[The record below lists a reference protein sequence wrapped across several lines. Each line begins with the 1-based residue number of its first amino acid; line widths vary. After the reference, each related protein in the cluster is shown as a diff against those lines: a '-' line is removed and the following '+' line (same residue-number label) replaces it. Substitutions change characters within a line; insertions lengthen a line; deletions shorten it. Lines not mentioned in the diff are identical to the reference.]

1 MKIKTTNLR
10 KLRYYEKYFS
20 RRVNGESRTYDNADI
35 DFRLENINN
44 LLEKIVDKEE
54 KDIKQG
60 LLSLKRDAEKNLIP
74 DSKLSWIDKENK
86 RLCYFIWSFIR
97 LANKD
102 KIKQTIEYNQSIFT
116 DENSNYLFDFSMIF
130 GSFLSGK
137 EFIYL
142 NLNLH
147 NKPCNINE
155 IHELIINYIDDIYL
169 TIDEKEKLIN
179 NIYLIFSNIE
189 KKEKHHW
196 INESN
201 QGQLQWIIDYLYKGE
216 ISIDFI
222 PVHTNKS
229 QMYNGIISALDL
241 WNENDKSII
250 FKIDKKTFI
259 SKMKK
264 SWKQKQYR
272 DKLNSEQLTLN
283 SANLK
288 KLEVISNHISKSNI
302 KSLEYMIDEK
312 YKEIVSR

>member
-1 MKIKTTNLR
+1 
-10 KLRYYEKYFS
+10 
-20 RRVNGESRTYDNADI
+20 
-35 DFRLENINN
+35 
-44 LLEKIVDKEE
+44 
-54 KDIKQG
+54 
-60 LLSLKRDAEKNLIP
+60 
-74 DSKLSWIDKENK
+74 
-86 RLCYFIWSFIR
+86 
-97 LANKD
+97 
-102 KIKQTIEYNQSIFT
+102 
-116 DENSNYLFDFSMIF
+116 
-130 GSFLSGK
+130 
-137 EFIYL
+137 
-142 NLNLH
+142 
-147 NKPCNINE
+147 
-155 IHELIINYIDDIYL
+155 
-169 TIDEKEKLIN
+169 
-179 NIYLIFSNIE
+179 
-189 KKEKHHW
+189 
-196 INESN
+196 
-201 QGQLQWIIDYLYKGE
+201 LYKGE

-250 FKIDKKTFI
+250 FNIDKKTFI

>member
-10 KLRYYEKYFS
+10 KLRYYEKKFS
-20 RRVNGESRTYDNADI
+20 FFVSGESRTYDNSDI
-35 DFRLENINN
+35 DFRLDNINN
-44 LLEKIVDKEE
+44 LLNEIME
-54 KDIKQG
+54 KDKKYIKQG
-60 LLSLKRDAEKNLIP
+60 LLSLRRDAEINLIP

-97 LANKD
+97 LANED
-102 KIKQTIEYNQSIFT
+102 KIEQTIEYNQSIFK
-116 DENSNYLFDFSMIF
+116 DKNSNYLIDSSMLF
-130 GSFLSGK
+130 GLPLSNK

-155 IHELIINYIDDIYL
+155 IHTLIINYIDDVDL
-169 TIDEKEKLIN
+169 SIDKKEKLIS
-179 NIYLIFSNIE
+179 NIYLIWSDIE
-189 KKEKHHW
+189 KKEKYSW
-196 INESN
+196 INKEN
-201 QGQLQWIIDYLYKGE
+201 LEQLQWIIDYLYKSN
-216 ISIDFI
+216 ISIEFI
-222 PVHTNKS
+222 PVHTNKC
-229 QMYNGIISALDL
+229 QIYHVIISALDL
-241 WNENDKSII
+241 WNENDNYL
-250 FKIDKKTFI
+250 FFNIDKKTLI

-302 KSLEYMIDEK
+302 KSLEYIIDEK

>member
-10 KLRYYEKYFS
+10 KLRYYEKKFS
-20 RRVNGESRTYDNADI
+20 FFVSGESRTYDNSDI
-35 DFRLENINN
+35 DFRLDNINN
-44 LLEKIVDKEE
+44 LLNEIME
-54 KDIKQG
+54 KDKKYIKQG
-60 LLSLKRDAEKNLIP
+60 LLSLRRDAEINLIP

-97 LANKD
+97 LANED
-102 KIKQTIEYNQSIFT
+102 KIEQTIEYNQSIFK
-116 DENSNYLFDFSMIF
+116 DKNSNYLINSSMLF
-130 GSFLSGK
+130 GLPLSNK

-155 IHELIINYIDDIYL
+155 IHTLIINYIDDVDL
-169 TIDEKEKLIN
+169 SIDKKEKLIS
-179 NIYLIFSNIE
+179 NIYLIWSDIE
-189 KKEKHHW
+189 KKEKYSW
-196 INESN
+196 INKEN
-201 QGQLQWIIDYLYKGE
+201 LEQLQWIIDYLYKSN
-216 ISIDFI
+216 ISIEFI
-222 PVHTNKS
+222 PVHTNKC
-229 QMYNGIISALDL
+229 QIYHVIISALDL
-241 WNENDKSII
+241 WNENDNYL
-250 FKIDKKTFI
+250 FFNIDKKTLI

-302 KSLEYMIDEK
+302 KSLEYIIDEK